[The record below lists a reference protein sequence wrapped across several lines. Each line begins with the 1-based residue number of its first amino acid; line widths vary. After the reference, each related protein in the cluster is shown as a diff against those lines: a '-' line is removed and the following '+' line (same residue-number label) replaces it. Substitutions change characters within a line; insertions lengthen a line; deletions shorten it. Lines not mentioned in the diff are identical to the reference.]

1 MAAGGSTKVPSGV
14 TIWRA
19 LREELL
25 LNMYELPT
33 VTLPPTVFH
42 VYLHP
47 KDFTRIEGIAPR
59 IVSEL
64 QKSLTEEIRRM
75 NERRTTSKGLVA
87 RLMPQDEEGEGAP
100 IEVPASGWEV
110 FIQADQNDE
119 LGPGD
124 LGIESMLPLPAAA
137 EFGGPP
143 TTRIVKSV
151 VTGAARRSSTT
162 IDLAQP
168 AAAPAATGG
177 GTGSTPATRTAVPTE
192 HNAERASL
200 KYEDERGTHVFSMR
214 KDTLSV
220 GRGGSA
226 VWVDVQLVT
235 TPKVS
240 REHFR
245 VRRNATGAFFI
256 QDLSTWGT
264 SVDGKLLPPASPDAT
279 GVLQPGAEQPL
290 PAVARI
296 EVADAVV
303 IEFAASTT

>member
-1 MAAGGSTKVPSGV
+1 MAPGGSTKVPSGV

-33 VTLPPTVFH
+33 VTLPPTVFY

-64 QKSLTEEIRRM
+64 QKSLTEEVRRM
-75 NERRTTSKGLVA
+75 NERRTSAKGLVA
-87 RLMPQDEEGEGAP
+87 RLMPQEEEGEGAP
-100 IEVPASGWEV
+100 IEVPASGWDV
-110 FIQADQNDE
+110 YIQADQNDE
-119 LGPGD
+119 LGLGD

-151 VTGAARRSSTT
+151 VTGAKRTSTT
-162 IDLAQP
+162 VDLAQP
-168 AAAPAATGG
+168 AGRPATGG
-177 GTGSTPATRTAVPTE
+177 SVSVPATRTAVPTE
-192 HNAERASL
+192 SNAVRAVL
-200 KYEDERGTHVFSMR
+200 TYVDDRGSHTFPMH

-245 VRRNATGAFFI
+245 LRRNAAGEFFI

-264 SVDGKLLPPASPDAT
+264 SVDGKPLPAATPDTA

-290 PAVARI
+290 PSNARI
-296 EVADAVV
+296 EVADAVI
-303 IEFAASTT
+303 IEFKASTT

>member
-33 VTLPPTVFH
+33 VTLPPTVFY

-64 QKSLTEEIRRM
+64 QKSLTEEVRRM

-87 RLMPQDEEGEGAP
+87 RLMPQEEEGEGAP
-100 IEVPASGWEV
+100 IEIPPSGWDV
-110 FIQADQNDE
+110 YIQADQNDE

-151 VTGAARRSSTT
+151 VTGAK
-162 IDLAQP
+162 
-168 AAAPAATGG
+168 
-177 GTGSTPATRTAVPTE
+177 RTCDPVRG
-192 HNAERASL
+192 ERA
-200 KYEDERGTHVFSMR
+200 
-214 KDTLSV
+214 
-220 GRGGSA
+220 GR
-226 VWVDVQLVT
+226 
-235 TPKVS
+235 
-240 REHFR
+240 
-245 VRRNATGAFFI
+245 TG
-256 QDLSTWGT
+256 
-264 SVDGKLLPPASPDAT
+264 P
-279 GVLQPGAEQPL
+279 
-290 PAVARI
+290 
-296 EVADAVV
+296 
-303 IEFAASTT
+303 